1 MDANDWPLL
10 PTINASLNAT
20 SGVLLT
26 AGFICIKKRKIAAHK
41 ACMIAAGVVTACFL
55 CCYLYYHFTTQLL
68 TKFLG
73 EGFIRYVYYTIL
85 ITHTTLAVVNLPLAI
100 TTYVRAFKGQLE
112 KHKRLARITLPIW
125 WYVSITGVLVY
136 FMLYHWFPHGQG

>member
-1 MDANDWPLL
+1 MDAADWPLL

-26 AGFICIKKRKIAAHK
+26 AGFVCIKKRKIAAHK

-55 CCYLYYHFTTQLL
+55 CCYLYYHFTTKLL

-73 EGFIRYVYYTIL
+73 EGPIKYVYYTIL
-85 ITHTTLAVVNLPLAI
+85 ITHTLLAVVNLPLAI
-100 TTYVRAFKGQLE
+100 TTYIRAFRGQLE

-136 FMLYHWFPHGQG
+136 MMLYHWFPHTQG